1 MLVWPPAN
9 LTGYAISVRKVRAL
23 GLVRYFMSG
32 RATVSETQM
41 CETRL
46 WVVNV
51 VIQGEHSATLE
62 EATLNFINET

>member
-1 MLVWPPAN
+1 
-9 LTGYAISVRKVRAL
+9 VRAL